1 MLLPANWWCF
11 KGFGWSD
18 KPIKISID
26 DNYPYFCWVILG
38 PSGKGEWHSKTLQ
51 EKGMDITAREL
62 SILAVA
68 TTILQQRGIDPFS
81 ETIIIQVDNTSVVSL
96 AFV

>member
-1 MLLPANWWCF
+1 MTTIHIF
-11 KGFGWSD
+11 VGWFSAPQA
-18 KPIKISID
+18 KVNGIHKQ
-26 DNYPYFCWVILG
+26 L
-38 PSGKGEWHSKTLQ
+38 H

-96 AFV
+96 TIV